1 VLPRKPGHQ
10 PQHHYAKVSRMT
22 QKDAASEILVLTS
35 IAMQNCVATSTTKT
49 YSSAWNSWVRVAEV
63 FRFPTH
69 CMHSNSNTPL
79 PSAIVQQAIIQ
90 YVSWQCGVCMLA
102 PKSIRK
108 TYLPGIAKT
117 MDRSMITNNFR
128 ESSKSPI
135 VRCVLDGY
143 RNMWARQHPASDS
156 IKIPFTTV
164 LAKESIRL
172 INNNSIQPHG
182 LNLVGRLP
190 MARTLTARIYAA
202 LMFGIFFL
210 LRKSEYLTIKDPA
223 PSSSGARILRRHS
236 IAFFDQNNA
245 RIPYQRIGHWQA
257 YSIRLVINFSKTDQL
272 GLGRL
277 LIHCRQND
285 IDVNCIVSIME
296 NWIASTR
303 DQYRLS
309 ESFPVWTI
317 PDYPDLTGD
326 VISEVMKSTCDI
338 IGLPRSQ
345 VSSHSLRYGGATELA
360 AAGFPQ
366 YIIATYG
373 GWTENSK
380 AMHIY
385 TRLSTSTNELVS
397 RHMARAGQHRT
408 VQAVVNDLLMHRKEL
423 SQRNQVSS
431 DSDSSNEKINHQR
444 KGGKTTAKRGK

>member
-1 VLPRKPGHQ
+1 M
-10 PQHHYAKVSRMT
+10 QHCT
-22 QKDAASEILVLTS
+22 
-35 IAMQNCVATSTTKT
+35 ATSTNKT

-69 CMHSNSNTPL
+69 CMDNSNGKPL
-79 PSAIVQQAIIQ
+79 PTENVQQAIIK
-90 YVSWQCGVCMLA
+90 YISWQCGVCMLA
-102 PKSIRK
+102 PRSIRK

-117 MDRSMITNNFR
+117 MDKAMIMNHFR
-128 ESSKSPI
+128 ESSKSAI

-164 LAKESIRL
+164 LAKEAVRL
-172 INNNSIQPHG
+172 IRNGDVTLHG
-182 LNLVGRLP
+182 SRLVSKSP
-190 MARTLTARIYAA
+190 STTMLTARIYAS

-210 LRKSEYLTIKDPA
+210 LRKSEYLTAKDPT
-223 PSSSGARILRRHS
+223 PPSSGARILRRRS
-236 IAFFDQNNA
+236 VAFFDLNNA
-245 RIPYQRIGHWQA
+245 RIPYSRVGICRA
-257 YSIRLVINFSKTDQL
+257 YSIRLVIDFSKTDQL

-277 LIHCRQND
+277 LIHCRQEEV
-285 IDVNCIVSIME
+285 DVNCIVSIME

-303 DQYRLS
+303 DQYELN
-309 ESFPVWTI
+309 ESAPVWQITN
-317 PDYPDLTGD
+317 YPELTGD
-326 VISEVMKSTCDI
+326 VLSEVMKSTCDL

-397 RHMARAGQHRT
+397 KHMARAGQHRT

-431 DSDSSNEKINHQR
+431 DSDSSSTKPDHQR
-444 KGGKTTAKRGK
+444 KGGKSTAKRGK